1 MTSKSCRPPL
11 FPAGGRSHCR
21 QAFARPYVPSDQ
33 FVRCNPHGAISP
45 CRPHAATARGR
56 CHPVVAMQIAF
67 KISLPTAVRIEW
79 RAGFHEESQT
89 RGIHAVV
96 SIMGKSKGVEPMSHL
111 LQKTQPFRSHWW
123 HFGCLLTLLVPLSGF
138 TAADEVVFDSGP
150 LTFDAG
156 IPATTGCDCEADRQ
170 PAWHGNV
177 AGPCCNRPC
186 CPPPNMFHA
195 DAWGQLGAKEEAKKH
210 CLELPPSFPRFNGW
224 RKGYMPSP
232 KPIALPRCRHCGMPV
247 QPGM

>member
-1 MTSKSCRPPL
+1 MGSSGNGLRSMPPD
-11 FPAGGRSHCR
+11 GG
-21 QAFARPYVPSDQ
+21 D
-33 FVRCNPHGAISP
+33 HGHS
-45 CRPHAATARGR
+45 
-56 CHPVVAMQIAF
+56 QIVT
-67 KISLPTAVRIEW
+67 IV
-79 RAGFHEESQT
+79 
-89 RGIHAVV
+89 
-96 SIMGKSKGVEPMSHL
+96 GKSQGVELMSHL
-111 LQKTQPFRSHWW
+111 LQNMRRFRYRWQHL
-123 HFGCLLTLLVPLSGF
+123 GCLLALLVPLAGF
-138 TAADEVVFDSGP
+138 AAADEVVFDSGQ
-150 LTFDAG
+150 LTFDDG
-156 IPATTGCDCEADRQ
+156 LPAAACDCQADRQ
-170 PAWHGNV
+170 PPWHGNV